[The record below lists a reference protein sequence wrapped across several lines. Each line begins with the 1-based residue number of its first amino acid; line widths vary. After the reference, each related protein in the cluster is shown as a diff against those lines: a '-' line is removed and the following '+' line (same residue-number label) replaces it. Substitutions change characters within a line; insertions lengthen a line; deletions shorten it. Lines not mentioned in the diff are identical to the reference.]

1 MSTANIEHERKYTI
15 DLPKFYAWAQP
26 FITRGRIRTRVI
38 RQWYLPDTV
47 ANKGVVRI
55 RETLRPNGEAEF
67 TQLTIKVPTSD
78 PAVRSEFN
86 FNATSEFNTKQ
97 FVAATGIEQ
106 YGITKDRWDITM
118 ALYDRHPGQGVE
130 IIVDFFVTNG
140 ITTGILE
147 IENPPAN
154 WVLPDFIAQDVTNDA
169 TFTNY
174 ARAIDPNRVT

>member
-26 FITRGRIRTRVI
+26 YITRGRIRTRVI
-38 RQWYLPDTV
+38 RQWYLPDTI
-47 ANKGVVRI
+47 ANNGVVRI
-55 RETLRPNGEAEF
+55 RETLRPNGEAEL

-97 FVAATGIEQ
+97 FVDALGIASNVVV
-106 YGITKDRWDITM
+106 KDRWDITM
-118 ALYDRHPGQGVE
+118 ALYDRHPGPGIE
-130 IIVDFFVTNG
+130 IIVDFFVDNG
-140 ITTGILE
+140 ITNGILE

-154 WVLPDFIAQDVTNDA
+154 WVLPDFIARDVTNDMSY
-169 TFTNY
+169 TNY
-174 ARAIDPNRVT
+174 ARAVDPKRTM